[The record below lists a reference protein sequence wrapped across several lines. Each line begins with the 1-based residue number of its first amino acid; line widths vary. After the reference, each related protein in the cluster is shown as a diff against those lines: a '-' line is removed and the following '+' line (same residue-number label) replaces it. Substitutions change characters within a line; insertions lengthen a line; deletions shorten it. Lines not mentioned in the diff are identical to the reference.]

1 MSERVPPQ
9 NLDAESAVL
18 GAILL
23 SREILDVI
31 LPILKPQD
39 FYKQSNRLIY
49 ETIIVMQG
57 EGIQVDVLT
66 LANALQKEAKLEAA
80 GGAVY
85 LAQLS
90 QSVPSAANAE
100 YYAEIVKA
108 QAQRRRLIQVAQ
120 EISIQ
125 AYDES
130 IPSRQT
136 VEDAEKKI
144 FELAEERQTRQFKK
158 ASELINVAID
168 RIIALS
174 KSKEPITG
182 IPSGFRDLDNMTAGF
197 HPSEFII
204 IAARPSIGKTT
215 FALNIAAYQALHKD
229 IPVGFFTLE
238 MPDLDLIDRI
248 LASEARLDSNKLRTG
263 FLKTSDLSS
272 LHEVVPL
279 LFDAPLFID
288 DTPNMKLLDLRAQAR
303 RMKSK
308 HDIQILYVDYISLIG
323 HENLN
328 LPRHEQVADIS
339 RSLKSLARELQIP
352 VVALSQLTR
361 VTEDKTPGLADLR
374 ESGSLEQDADVVLFL
389 HRARN
394 TGNDGVAKPSG
405 AENIETQL
413 IIGKQRKGPV
423 GTVKVLFMPSFTRFE
438 NLISGHE

>member
-23 SREILDVI
+23 SRDILDVI
-31 LPILKPQD
+31 VPILKPQD

-100 YYAEIVKA
+100 YYAEIVKSH
-108 QAQRRRLIQVAQ
+108 AQRRRLIQVAQ

-144 FELAEERQTRQFKK
+144 FELAEERQTRQFRK
-158 ASELINVAID
+158 ASELINIAID

-182 IPSGFRDLDNMTAGF
+182 VPSGFRDLDNLTAGF

-215 FALNIAAYQALHKD
+215 FALNIAAFQALHEH

-279 LFDAPLFID
+279 LFDAPLYID

-328 LPRHEQVADIS
+328 LPRHEQVADFS

-389 HRARN
+389 HRPRN

-405 AENIETQL
+405 SENIETQL

-438 NLISGHE
+438 NFDGSHQ